1 MVSTEL
7 SAELFS
13 PSDDAVVVDA
23 ERGSAAV
30 TDTPLLEVA
39 LQNHGIKLS
48 KAKIRK
54 LDEYCQLLWDWN
66 ARLNLTRHMDY
77 EKFVSRDMV
86 DSLALAE
93 FLRPG
98 EKILDVG
105 TGGGVPG
112 VVLAILR
119 PDLNVELCDS
129 TGKKAMAVSEMLR
142 ELRLDIPIH
151 HAKAEAVL
159 AERGKG
165 TRFTT
170 LTVRAVSRLV
180 QLLRMV
186 SPYWTVFDR
195 MLLVKGPKWP
205 EERGEARHYNL
216 MNKLALRCL
225 KSYPMSL
232 GLDTDGAETETVESS
247 ILQICRK
254 DDFERLDEVIDLHK
268 DELPDP
274 PRDSR
279 RRDGRNRGGQNG
291 DRRPDTRR
299 PGKAKRPSK

>member
-1 MVSTEL
+1 MQNTDFVAPPDSRQSPPSIQSGNDDVVL
-7 SAELFS
+7 S
-13 PSDDAVVVDA
+13 PPQDATSFEA
-23 ERGSAAV
+23 S
-30 TDTPLLEVA
+30 
-39 LQNHGIKLS
+39 LQSHGIKLPKS
-48 KAKIRK
+48 KIRK
-54 LDEYCQLLWDWN
+54 LDEYCRLLWDWN
-66 ARLNLTRHMDY
+66 TRLNLTRHTDY
-77 EKFVSRDMV
+77 EKFVARDLV
-86 DSLALAE
+86 DSLALSE
-93 FLRPG
+93 FLREG
-98 EKILDVG
+98 ERILDVG

-129 TGKKAMAVSEMLR
+129 TGKKAMAVSEILR
-142 ELRLDIPIH
+142 ELRLDVPIH

-186 SPYWTVFDR
+186 SPCWTVFDR
-195 MLLVKGPKWP
+195 LLLVKGPKWP

-225 KSYPMSL
+225 KTYPTPVGES
-232 GLDTDGAETETVESS
+232 ETVDSA

-268 DELPDP
+268 DERPDP
-274 PRDSR
+274 PRDAR
-279 RRDGRNRGGQNG
+279 EFRH
-291 DRRPDTRR
+291 R
-299 PGKAKRPSK
+299 PGRKKR